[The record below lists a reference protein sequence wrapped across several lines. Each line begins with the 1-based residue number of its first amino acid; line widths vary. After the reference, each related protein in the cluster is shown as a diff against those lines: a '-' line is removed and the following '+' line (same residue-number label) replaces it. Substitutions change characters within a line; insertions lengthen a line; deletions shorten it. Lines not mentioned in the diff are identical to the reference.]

1 MEISIMKR
9 KLFWIVYLVV
19 ATLCATLFLII
30 FQEYR
35 TFGLSSLFLI
45 VMLPLFIYLMWAT
58 SPLTTVK
65 ETEWHRFQTKIL
77 HLRYD
82 KQLKFHEDVT
92 EKRDDISQELNKSF
106 FVVHLGLLFV
116 CPAVFVCIFLF
127 SHIIKI
133 IVLGVPFVLLILC
146 ISPLLDFPAFLPL
159 QNTCL
164 FHPLGHQQSPRN
176 LPHFPDTLH
185 LMHSKKI
192 HIPK

>member
-1 MEISIMKR
+1 MKR

-45 VMLPLFIYLMWAT
+45 VMLPLFIYLMWVT
-58 SPLTTVK
+58 SPFTTVK

-133 IVLGVPFVLLILC
+133 IVLGVPFVLLIYC
-146 ISPLLDFPAFLPL
+146 AWFISLKKLRKINRQRFENEL
-159 QNTCL
+159 QERREQEKREE
-164 FHPLGHQQSPRN
+164 LGN
-176 LPHFPDTLH
+176 W
-185 LMHSKKI
+185 K
-192 HIPK
+192 